1 MWPPLFLSTALQSHS
16 IQIKSFSRSRCLFH
30 SNFVA
35 KIARDEDFDV
45 GFFFGQFCQTRLG
58 SRWYS
63 SLMIEQ
69 VITLQCLCFLFLLAI
84 ELRGC
89 DIMKKSLL
97 GHYHLTK
104 WNLLYYPPRSPLG
117 KTCSSR
123 MLLYPSFRSIPSIL
137 TRSRWQF
144 FQEVWLHWGDVPS

>member
-84 ELRGC
+84 ELRHYEEKSFGSLSSNK
-89 DIMKKSLL
+89 MKSLIL
-97 GHYHLTK
+97 PTAQST
-104 WNLLYYPPRSPLG
+104 WQNL
-117 KTCSSR
+117 
-123 MLLYPSFRSIPSIL
+123 
-137 TRSRWQF
+137 F
-144 FQEVWLHWGDVPS
+144 FQNAFISLF